1 MAQTNQIGI
10 VTEQAQQL
18 SDRLN
23 ILLANLQVFYINAR
37 GFHWNITGEKFF
49 ELHAKF
55 EELYNDLLI
64 KVDEVAERILTL
76 GYTPT
81 HSFTEYVQRSSIQ
94 EAINVSEGKQA
105 VQLIVEGFQSLLL
118 TERDILHLAGEANDE
133 GTSALMSDYI
143 RQQEKMIWM
152 YGSYLK

>member
-10 VTEQAQQL
+10 ETEQAAQL
-18 SDRLN
+18 AEKLN
-23 ILLANLQVFYINAR
+23 NLLAKLQVFYINAR

-55 EELYNDLLI
+55 EELYNDLLV

-81 HSFTEYVQRSSIQ
+81 HSFTEYVQKSDIK
-94 EAINVSEGKQA
+94 EAIGVSEGKQA
-105 VQLIVEGFQSLLL
+105 VQLIVDAFQSLLV
-118 TERDILHLAGEANDE
+118 TERDILHIAGEASDE

-152 YGSYLK
+152 YSASLK